1 MLYTINFSGTNWA
14 PPMQPWKTV
23 KRETAFY
30 HSKWLLVENHTIELP
45 EGKTLTEWPWI
56 ITPDF
61 INVIA
66 VTEGGRFLLFRQ
78 TKYAVEGIVLAP
90 VGGYLEPNED
100 PSVAAR
106 RELLE
111 ETGYEA
117 PDWTPLGSYAV
128 DGNHGVATAHFYLA
142 RNARKVKEPESDD
155 LEEQELV
162 ELTREAMLQEVSKR
176 NFKVM
181 SWMAAAALALLE
193 TAEGS
198 EERKVKS

>member
-1 MLYTINFSGTNWA
+1 
-14 PPMQPWKTV
+14 MQPWKTV
-23 KRETAFY
+23 KRETAFH
-30 HSKWLLVENHTIELP
+30 HSKWLTVENHTIDLP
-45 EGKTLTEWPWI
+45 DGKRLTEWPWI

-66 VTEGGRFLLFRQ
+66 ITDRGKYLLFRQ
-78 TKYAVEGIVLAP
+78 TKYAIKGVALAP

-100 PSVAAR
+100 PLLAAK

-117 PDWTPLGSYAV
+117 SEWTPLGSYAV
-128 DGNHGVATAHFYLA
+128 DGNHGVATAYFYLA

-162 ELTREAMLQEVSKR
+162 ELTREEMLEQVSNR
-176 NFKVM
+176 NFPVM
-181 SWMAAAALALLE
+181 SWMAGVVLALLE

-198 EERKVKS
+198 

>member
-1 MLYTINFSGTNWA
+1 
-14 PPMQPWKTV
+14 MQPWKTIG
-23 KRETAFY
+23 RETAY
-30 HSKWLLVENHTIELP
+30 HHSKWLTVENHTIQIS
-45 EGKTLTEWPWI
+45 EGKTVKEWPWI

-66 VTEGGRFLLFRQ
+66 ITESGRFLLFRQ

-90 VGGYLEPNED
+90 VGGYLEPKED
-100 PSVAAR
+100 PLLAAK

-117 PDWTPLGSYAV
+117 PDWTFLGNYAV

-142 RNARKVKEPESDD
+142 RNARKVKEPQSDD
-155 LEEQELV
+155 LEEQELL
-162 ELTREAMLQEVSKR
+162 ELTRQEMLQEVSKR

-181 SWMAAAALALLE
+181 SWVAAVALALLE
-193 TAEGS
+193 T
-198 EERKVKS
+198 K